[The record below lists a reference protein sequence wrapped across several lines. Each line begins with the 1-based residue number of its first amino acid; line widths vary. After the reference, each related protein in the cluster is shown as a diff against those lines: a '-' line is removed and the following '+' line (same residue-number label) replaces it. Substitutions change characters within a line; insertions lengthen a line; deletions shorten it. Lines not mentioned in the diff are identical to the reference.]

1 ARAGRAVQAGAR
13 DILTYR
19 IAAKVDHAGAD
30 RPLGG
35 VLGVRDRDDHV
46 VLVRHRDTVM
56 RSAHADG
63 ANLELLVK
71 DGLLRKNTH
80 LVLTV
85 EPLRDIALKLDK
97 MGRLVAVNMNV
108 QQFGVIDVDIAVI
121 SLVVEGYAALDRI
134 ELAGSALHRAHAFSA
149 RCALEPGWLLNLER
163 LVQA

>member
-1 ARAGRAVQAGAR
+1 SSPSPAVTPALPLHDALP
-13 DILTYR
+13 IF
-19 IAAKVDHAGAD
+19 AAKVHHAGAD

-80 LVLTV
+80 LVLK
-85 EPLRDIALKLDK
+85 I
-97 MGRLVAVNMNV
+97 GRATRLNSSHVKISYAV
-108 QQFGVIDVDIAVI
+108 F
-121 SLVVEGYAALDRI
+121 
-134 ELAGSALHRAHAFSA
+134 
-149 RCALEPGWLLNLER
+149 
-163 LVQA
+163 